1 MGNYVGFAD
10 GMFERYED
18 GSELGVKIKVEGKIG
33 TRGLGYQTTD
43 LIRWVGEE
51 ISSGEEEWMRASRK
65 EDLQ

>member
-1 MGNYVGFAD
+1 
-10 GMFERYED
+10 MFERYED
-18 GSELGVKIKVEGKIG
+18 GSELSVKIKMEG